1 MVPNSPETEAL
12 LKEAR
17 QGSTDAVER
26 LLAEHREPLRQ
37 RISKRLDTALAA
49 RVDAS
54 DVVQEVMLEASTRLR
69 EYLQKPSM
77 PFALWLNLIADDHM
91 IDAHRRHRLAKKRSL
106 DREQAMHPA
115 RPADHSSI
123 ELIAQLIDPEQTPAS
138 AAMWHELQSRV
149 DAAIET
155 LEEADRQVIC
165 MKHRKQ
171 LSNQEIAASLGL
183 TEAAASMRYI
193 RALRRLKAALVPQ
206 A

>member
-12 LKEAR
+12 LKEVG
-17 QGSTDAVER
+17 QGSADAVDK

-37 RISKRLDTALAA
+37 RISRRLDPALAA

-123 ELIAQLIDPEQTPAS
+123 ELIAQLIDPEYNFSSSTSGPEMIDVGS
-138 AAMWHELQSRV
+138 KSKERTFLREG
-149 DAAIET
+149 DY
-155 LEEADRQVIC
+155 RQEPSESF
-165 MKHRKQ
+165 R
-171 LSNQEIAASLGL
+171 
-183 TEAAASMRYI
+183 
-193 RALRRLKAALVPQ
+193 P
-206 A
+206 